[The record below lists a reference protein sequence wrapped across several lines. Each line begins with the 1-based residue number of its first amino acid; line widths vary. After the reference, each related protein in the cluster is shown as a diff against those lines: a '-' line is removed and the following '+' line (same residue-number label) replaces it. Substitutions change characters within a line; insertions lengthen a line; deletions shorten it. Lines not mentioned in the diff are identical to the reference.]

1 MLAMLPLEQ
10 VSPAVF
16 PAIHV
21 PHHIGL
27 FLALYSHV
35 LVSKRLEAAVVR
47 II

>member
-10 VSPAVF
+10 VPPAVF

-27 FLALYSHV
+27 FLALHPHV
-35 LVSKRLEAAVVR
+35 LVSKRVEAAVAR